1 MAASLAESLGIR
13 IYTVAVGTRGEAP
26 YPHETAFGTVIDN
39 VKVEIDEAS
48 LKEIAQTTGG
58 SYFRA
63 TDNESLNQIYDEI
76 DTLEKS
82 KLMTQ
87 NFKAYEERYFGWVV
101 VALLLLLLSFL
112 LRCTYLRTNP

>member
-1 MAASLAESLGIR
+1 M
-13 IYTVAVGTRGEAP
+13 
-26 YPHETAFGTVIDN
+26 
-39 VKVEIDEAS
+39 EIDEAS

-76 DTLEKS
+76 DSLEKS

-101 VALLLLLLSFL
+101 AALLFLLLSFV